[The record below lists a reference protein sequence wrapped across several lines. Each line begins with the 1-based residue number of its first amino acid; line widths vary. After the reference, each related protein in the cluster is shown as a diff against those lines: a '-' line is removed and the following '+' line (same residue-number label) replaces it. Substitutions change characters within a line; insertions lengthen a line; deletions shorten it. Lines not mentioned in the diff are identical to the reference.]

1 MSARASRTASTSPST
16 SAAAAWNAKWCAR
29 RSSIQKLDSARLYN
43 RLMTSDVPEFT
54 VSRTANPASDDARL
68 AILADPGFGKYHTDH
83 MVSIDY
89 TDGQGWHNAQ
99 VCAYGPIELDP
110 SAIVLHYAQEI
121 FEGLKAYRWADGSIV
136 SFRADANAARMRSS
150 ARRIAIPEL
159 PDALFIES
167 LRQLIAVDSDW
178 VPPAGGEESLYL
190 RPFVF
195 ATEPGL
201 GVRPARQYRYL
212 VIGSPAGA
220 YFKNG
225 IKPVTVWISTDY
237 VRASPG
243 GTGAA
248 KFGGNYAASLVAQAE
263 AAEHGCEQVV
273 WLDAVERR
281 YIEEMGGMNLF
292 FVFGSGGSARLV
304 TPELSG
310 SLLPGITRDSLL
322 QLATDAGFAIEERK
336 IDIDEWQK
344 KSAAGEIT
352 EVFACGTAAVI
363 APISHVKYGESE
375 FTIGDGESGEV
386 TMALRDTLTGIQ
398 RGTFADTHGWMSR
411 LG

>member
-1 MSARASRTASTSPST
+1 MVTSG
-16 SAAAAWNAKWCAR
+16 
-29 RSSIQKLDSARLYN
+29 LL
-43 RLMTSDVPEFT
+43 EFT
-54 VSRTANPASDDARL
+54 VLRTANPTSDEARE
-68 AILADPGFGKYHTDH
+68 AILEDPGFGRYHTDH

-89 TDGQGWHNAQ
+89 TDGQGWHDAR
-99 VCAYGPIELDP
+99 VIAYGPVELDP
-110 SAIVLHYAQEI
+110 SAIILHYAQGV
-121 FEGLKAYRWADGSIV
+121 FEGLKAYRWPDGSIV
-136 SFRADANAARMRSS
+136 SFRAQANAARMRSS
-150 ARRIAIPEL
+150 SRRIAIPEL
-159 PDALFIES
+159 PEELFVES
-167 LRQLIAVDSDW
+167 LRHLIAVDKAW
-178 VPPAGGEESLYL
+178 VPPAGGEDSLYL

-201 GVRPARQYRYL
+201 GVRPAKQYRYL
-212 VIGSPAGA
+212 VLASPAGA
-220 YFKNG
+220 YFPRG
-225 IKPVTVWISTDY
+225 IKPVSVWVSTEY

-263 AAEHGCEQVV
+263 AAEKGCDQVV

-281 YIEEMGGMNLF
+281 YIEEMGGMNIF
-292 FVFGSGGSARLV
+292 FVFGSGASARLV

-322 QLATDAGFAIEERK
+322 QLATDAGIAVEERK
-336 IDIDEWQK
+336 IDIDEVQK
-344 KSAAGEIT
+344 KTAAGEIT

-363 APISHVKYGESE
+363 TPISQVKYGDGE
-375 FTIGDGESGEV
+375 FTIANGEPGEV

-398 RGTFADTHGWMSR
+398 RGTFADTHGWMAR